1 MDFEERQD
9 RVDDFVARYRTQ
21 LLTARRRRFPW
32 LPRISRPAAIAV
44 VGVSFFGATAIATM
58 TPWLPDLGPDH
69 PLELQV
75 AASAPPRAQ
84 LDRLAVLRREQT
96 PQDRK
101 LAEAYALRFF
111 GQNTGSVRT
120 DYVRT
125 LAGDAPNAAVLVP
138 VSTYTVTRVVRTD
151 TSAPTLQRST
161 AEDGLC
167 LFVGDAGKGGGQGC
181 HSLEQLERGEIRGA
195 LAAGTRARFYG
206 LVPDGVAQSA
216 SDAQEQRRRTS
227 TFTTTSMTSRFAPA
241 ARTSRS
247 RCSRLSGSA
256 TTAPCSSAKTAGR
269 SAVLAVP
276 RRRSCAPTDA
286 SSTQARTP
294 LVPNASAALNARY
307 AIDDSDAQH
316 FEPRASA

>member
-1 MDFEERQD
+1 VTDFEERQD

-44 VGVSFFGATAIATM
+44 VGVSFFGATAVATM
-58 TPWLPDLGPDH
+58 TPWLPDLGPGH

-75 AASAPPRAQ
+75 AVSAAPRAQ

-101 LAEAYALRFF
+101 LAETYALRFF

-138 VSTYTVTRVVRTD
+138 VSTYTVTRVVQSD
-151 TSAPTLQRST
+151 TSTPALRRSI
-161 AEDGLC
+161 AENGLC

-206 LVPDGVAQSA
+206 LVPDGVAQIRV
-216 SDAQEQRRRTS
+216 RRPG
-227 TFTTTSMTSRFAPA
+227 A
-241 ARTSRS
+241 
-247 RCSRLSGSA
+247 
-256 TTAPCSSAKTAGR
+256 
-269 SAVLAVP
+269 
-276 RRRSCAPTDA
+276 APTDIDVRDNFYDFSLR
-286 SSTQARTP
+286 SSGQDEPIAVQSLEWLGDDRTVLKRQDGWTVGGPRRPATQIMCSDGRVLDARP
-294 LVPNASAALNARY
+294 
-307 AIDDSDAQH
+307 DSVGAECRRH
-316 FEPRASA
+316 P